1 VLSTLVALAT
11 SGCSSPA
18 PSAAPRRPHVVLVL
32 VDTLRADAL
41 GVLGSPHATP
51 RLDRLAGE
59 GVVFTTAIAPSTWT
73 LPSVASLITS
83 LHPSEHGLLGAEE
96 GAEQMP
102 QNLDAGLLTMAEAFH
117 DGGYLTAGVVNQIYL
132 RYKFGFG
139 QGYDYYD
146 TLRGQDAFRINA
158 KAMEWLDQRG
168 AAAPGGA
175 SQATAPLFLYLH
187 YLDPHW
193 PYEYRIEGPVPAGLA
208 AADADPGVPRLPD
221 LASTWMA
228 DQRDDELRRR
238 GVATLAARYALEVQW
253 VDTAVGNLID
263 LLAARGLWDDTILV
277 VTSDHGE
284 GFWEHQRLL
293 HGHAPY
299 DEQIRVPLVIRF
311 PAWMRVEPGR
321 RSAPVGLIDLM
332 PTLLDLA
339 GIAVPAECRGRSLT
353 AAIRGEE
360 DAARAILVETGHER
374 ALRTRDAKLLV
385 RRDREAASLEYYDLA
400 ADPAELRNLATPCD
414 GPCRDDVRRLRE
426 IEDALVARDG
436 DRAPPSGV
444 TPEEVEEL
452 RTLGYLDD

>member
-1 VLSTLVALAT
+1 
-11 SGCSSPA
+11 
-18 PSAAPRRPHVVLVL
+18 VL

-41 GVLGSPHATP
+41 GALGSPYSTP
-51 RLDRLAGE
+51 RLDRLADE

-73 LPSVASLITS
+73 LPSVASLMTS

-102 QNLDAGLLTMAEAFH
+102 QNLDASLLTMAEAFH
-117 DGGYLTAGVVNQIYL
+117 DGGYLTAGVINQVYL

-139 QGYDYYD
+139 QGFDYYD
-146 TLRGQDAFRINA
+146 TLRGQDAFRINE
-158 KAMEWLDQRG
+158 KAMEWLDQRD
-168 AAAPGGA
+168 AAAPGA
-175 SQATAPLFLYLH
+175 EARAATTQPTAPLFLYLH

-193 PYEYRIEGPVPAGLA
+193 PYEYRVEGPIPPGLA

-228 DQRDDELRRR
+228 EQRDDELRRR
-238 GVATLAARYALEVQW
+238 GIATLAARYALEVQW

-263 LLAARGLWDDTILV
+263 LLSARGWWDDTVLV

-299 DEQIRVPLVIRF
+299 EEQIRVPLVIRF

-321 RSAPVGLIDLM
+321 RTAPVGLIDLM

-339 GIAVPAECRGRSLT
+339 GIPVPAECRGRSLA

-360 DAARAILVETGHER
+360 DAARAILVETGRER
-374 ALRTRDAKLLV
+374 ALRTRDAKVLV

-400 ADPAELRNLATPCD
+400 ADPAERRNLATPCD
-414 GPCRDDVRRLRE
+414 GPCRDHVRRLRE
-426 IEDALVARDG
+426 IEHGLLARQGDG
-436 DRAPPSGV
+436 TRPSGV
-444 TPEEVEEL
+444 TAEEVEEL